1 MISSH
6 KNIQKGTL
14 MRKNILNNIWYV
26 LLKTWIYEKRV
37 ILIIVLQAIIGIV
50 VPLAGATLPALVV
63 NGISNDM
70 CYSIILKIAIVLGL
84 LLICNITMTYIS
96 SIYETYLLNNK
107 MGFLSELFRKKMEVD
122 YAYIESPEGQIKYEN
137 ALMSVVNDNTGIS
150 GMISLIGP
158 IMGNLLGLI
167 ANIFIL
173 SKFNWSIVIVLIVTA
188 VIHLF
193 IAAKIRLKQNALR
206 EPVSESTKKINYLF
220 NYVTDATSI
229 REIKIFSMQAWLQ
242 NIIDHIIQMRIGI
255 ADKSA
260 NYNFYLSLSDGF
272 MLVIRDAFAYFVI
285 IHAIFINQI
294 EVWEFILYFGLI
306 ACVSSYFT
314 ELSNNIASLGQKNME
329 IITYREFVERECSD
343 TGIELDKNEEIK
355 IELKDVSFKFDEDGP
370 YILKNI
376 NLTLCNNEKI
386 ALVGKNGAGK
396 STLVKIICGLYKPTK
411 GKVLINGIDL
421 EEIKLSNYQKLLA
434 IAFQDTYILPMSI
447 AENIA
452 FREATSNVEE
462 IKRCLK
468 MAGLDGEFLDET
480 KPLTKM
486 LFPDGIVP
494 SGGQEQKIILA
505 RVAFK
510 LIYGNAQLLILDE
523 PTAAMD
529 AISEKNFYEKY
540 ISLAKNKS
548 CILISHRLKSTSF
561 CDSIIVMENGKI
573 IEKGTHESLMNEDTH
588 YKSMYQIQSSYY
600 Q

>member
-434 IAFQDTYILPMSI
+434 TAFQDTYILPMSI

-561 CDSIIVMENGKI
+561 AIQLSLWKMERLSRK
-573 IEKGTHESLMNEDTH
+573 ERMRVS
-588 YKSMYQIQSSYY
+588 
-600 Q
+600 

>member
-434 IAFQDTYILPMSI
+434 TAFQDTYILPMSI

-523 PTAAMD
+523 PTAAMY

-548 CILISHRLKSTSF
+548 CILISHRLKSTSI

-573 IEKGTHESLMNEDTH
+573 IEKGTHERLMNEDTH

>member
-434 IAFQDTYILPMSI
+434 TAFQDTYILPMSI

-540 ISLAKNKS
+540 ISLAKNKVV
-548 CILISHRLKSTSF
+548 F
-561 CDSIIVMENGKI
+561 
-573 IEKGTHESLMNEDTH
+573 
-588 YKSMYQIQSSYY
+588 
-600 Q
+600 

>member
-1 MISSH
+1 M
-6 KNIQKGTL
+6 
-14 MRKNILNNIWYV
+14 NNIWYV

-242 NIIDHIIQMRIGI
+242 NIIDHIIQMRIG
-255 ADKSA
+255 
-260 NYNFYLSLSDGF
+260 
-272 MLVIRDAFAYFVI
+272 
-285 IHAIFINQI
+285 
-294 EVWEFILYFGLI
+294 
-306 ACVSSYFT
+306 
-314 ELSNNIASLGQKNME
+314 
-329 IITYREFVERECSD
+329 
-343 TGIELDKNEEIK
+343 
-355 IELKDVSFKFDEDGP
+355 
-370 YILKNI
+370 
-376 NLTLCNNEKI
+376 
-386 ALVGKNGAGK
+386 
-396 STLVKIICGLYKPTK
+396 
-411 GKVLINGIDL
+411 
-421 EEIKLSNYQKLLA
+421 
-434 IAFQDTYILPMSI
+434 
-447 AENIA
+447 
-452 FREATSNVEE
+452 
-462 IKRCLK
+462 
-468 MAGLDGEFLDET
+468 
-480 KPLTKM
+480 
-486 LFPDGIVP
+486 
-494 SGGQEQKIILA
+494 
-505 RVAFK
+505 
-510 LIYGNAQLLILDE
+510 
-523 PTAAMD
+523 
-529 AISEKNFYEKY
+529 
-540 ISLAKNKS
+540 
-548 CILISHRLKSTSF
+548 
-561 CDSIIVMENGKI
+561 
-573 IEKGTHESLMNEDTH
+573 
-588 YKSMYQIQSSYY
+588 
-600 Q
+600 

>member
-1 MISSH
+1 
-6 KNIQKGTL
+6 

-158 IMGNLLGLI
+158 IMGNLLDLI

-434 IAFQDTYILPMSI
+434 TAFQDTYILPMSI

-548 CILISHRLKSTSF
+548 CILISHRLKSTNF

>member
-1 MISSH
+1 
-6 KNIQKGTL
+6 

-158 IMGNLLGLI
+158 IMGNLLDLI

-434 IAFQDTYILPMSI
+434 TAFQDTYILPMSI

-523 PTAAMD
+523 PTNSLDEDGVEMVKK
-529 AISEKNFYEKY
+529 ILRQEKERGAT
-540 ISLAKNKS
+540 IVLS
-548 CILISHRLKSTSF
+548 CHDTQILEDLS
-561 CDSIIVMENGKI
+561 DEIIEIQTGKI
-573 IEKGTHESLMNEDTH
+573 KGIYAPKEKIM
-588 YKSMYQIQSSYY
+588 
-600 Q
+600 

>member
-1 MISSH
+1 
-6 KNIQKGTL
+6 

-434 IAFQDTYILPMSI
+434 TAFQDTYILPMSI

-523 PTAAMD
+523 PTASLD
-529 AISEKNFYEKY
+529 IENEHAIFETVSKLHDIETKVF
-540 ISLAKNKS
+540 
-548 CILISHRLKSTSF
+548 ISHRLANCQVADTIYFLKG
-561 CDSIIVMENGKI
+561 GKI
-573 IEKGTHESLMNEDTH
+573 IETGSHDELMAKKGAYYELFSKQSKIYVENDINILETHIT
-588 YKSMYQIQSSYY
+588 
-600 Q
+600 

>member
-434 IAFQDTYILPMSI
+434 TAFQDTYILPMSI

-548 CILISHRLKSTSF
+548 CILISHRLKSTNF

>member
-434 IAFQDTYILPMSI
+434 TAFQDTYILPMSI

-452 FREATSNVEE
+452 YR
-462 IKRCLK
+462 
-468 MAGLDGEFLDET
+468 
-480 KPLTKM
+480 
-486 LFPDGIVP
+486 
-494 SGGQEQKIILA
+494 
-505 RVAFK
+505 
-510 LIYGNAQLLILDE
+510 E
-523 PTAAMD
+523 PT
-529 AISEKNFYEKY
+529 
-540 ISLAKNKS
+540 
-548 CILISHRLKSTSF
+548 T
-561 CDSIIVMENGKI
+561 
-573 IEKGTHESLMNEDTH
+573 
-588 YKSMYQIQSSYY
+588 
-600 Q
+600 

>member
-434 IAFQDTYILPMSI
+434 TAFQDTYILPMSI

-548 CILISHRLKSTSF
+548 CILISHRLKSTRF

-573 IEKGTHESLMNEDTH
+573 IEKGTHERLMNEDTH